1 MFCWIDVHK
10 LATLNLAP
18 QSNFS
23 LWFEEYVS
31 SRWLV
36 DPHIMPISRQFELYK
51 PSKYRMD
58 VITGCHGLSRSVTL
72 FSVNDYKSSSKFT
85 YCHGPSRSVTVP
97 GFYEIRITRLVMEIM
112 TPQRPTVNL
121 LFWFP
126 WDPYMECLPYW
137 SLFIKH
143 IGKHTIYGSYGYS
156 TPLKILTS
164 N

>member
-1 MFCWIDVHK
+1 M
-10 LATLNLAP
+10 AP

-51 PSKYRMD
+51 PSKYRMN

-97 GFYEIRITRLVMEIM
+97 GFYEIGITRLVMETM
-112 TPQRPTVNL
+112 TPQRPMVNL
-121 LFWFP
+121 FFYFHGIHIWNA
-126 WDPYMECLPYW
+126 Y
-137 SLFIKH
+137 H
-143 IGKHTIYGSYGYS
+143 IGLCLLNIYRETYHIW
-156 TPLKILTS
+156 ILWVQYAS
-164 N
+164 